1 MNTLQP
7 PRPSFK
13 EQMLRAREDAIVE
26 AASRLLGEKG
36 FETMTVDEVAA
47 AVGIAK
53 ASLYKH
59 FAGKDDL
66 CSAAM
71 VHVVERLQRFL
82 AALPAELGAMQRL
95 HALLCWTLQLQLA
108 DEVPLLPSRNSALA
122 QALRAYAAAEA
133 QAAAALR
140 ACLPTPTEAG
150 VLSDVRH
157 ARAASAAAG
166 EAAMRA
172 VLLLDAAALLAGGA
186 DAAAL
191 GALAKRLGV
200 PAAVLAQPLRAAAL
214 SLPTDDASARIAAA
228 ISCEEASSGAGMR

>member
-82 AALPAELGAMQRL
+82 AALPAEL
-95 HALLCWTLQLQLA
+95 A

-122 QALRAYAAAEA
+122 QALRACDAYRASMQEVHACILGWIVEA
-133 QAAAALR
+133 QAHGQLR
-140 ACLPTPTEAG
+140 RELPP
-150 VLSDVRH
+150 DVI
-157 ARAASAAAG
+157 
-166 EAAMRA
+166 
-172 VLLLDAAALLAGGA
+172 LCALLARNA
-186 DAAAL
+186 DPMLGMLRDRGYADECIIDWAADTCL
-191 GALAKRLGV
+191 SGLASG
-200 PAAVLAQPLRAAAL
+200 PA
-214 SLPTDDASARIAAA
+214 
-228 ISCEEASSGAGMR
+228 MRVA